1 MCSQMLLTP
10 TDVSEQLNG
19 ENYIESSKYLG
30 SKSRLRKLPFEA
42 YLELVHC
49 PSVSNGRYQEQVV
62 SDCQVRR

>member
-10 TDVSEQLNG
+10 TDVSEQSSG

-49 PSVSNGRYQEQVV
+49 PSVSNERYQEQVV